1 MMRSFYRRA
10 NSSRAVS
17 KRPKILIFDEASS
30 VLDADT
36 AERFA
41 QTVNKLKGA
50 ATILFIAHQLPKG
63 LAVDEVFT
71 LSADKATQMRVVD
84 EDKS

>member
-1 MMRSFYRRA
+1 M
-10 NSSRAVS
+10 
-17 KRPKILIFDEASS
+17 KRPKILIFDEATSN
-30 VLDADT
+30 LDQAT
-36 AERFA
+36 AERFT
-41 QTVNKLKGA
+41 QTVNKPKGA

-71 LSADKATQMRVVD
+71 LSAEKATQMRVVD

>member
-1 MMRSFYRRA
+1 MPPRS
-10 NSSRAVS
+10 
-17 KRPKILIFDEASS
+17 PKSTTTFTNAFDAH
-30 VLDADT
+30 T

-50 ATILFIAHQLPKG
+50 ATILFIAHQLPRG

-71 LSADKATQMRVVD
+71 LSTEKATQMRVID
-84 EDKS
+84 EGQS